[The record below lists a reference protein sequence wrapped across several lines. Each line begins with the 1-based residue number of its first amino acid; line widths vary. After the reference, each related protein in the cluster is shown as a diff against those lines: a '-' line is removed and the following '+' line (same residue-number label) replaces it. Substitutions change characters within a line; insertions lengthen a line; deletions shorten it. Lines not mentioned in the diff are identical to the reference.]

1 MYSNPLSIF
10 NWWHSTPRWNV
21 IESMECNAHN
31 TFIWPSMCLLSWFGA
46 LWLKRKL
53 NCRKLIIDETLLHN
67 YTHHIASI
75 LIGMTNAIPAKDINK
90 THQSNRLGIW
100 LELFSR
106 YIDSEWTKLHI
117 HKYWLRHYSKF
128 TAKNPIFSF
137 DIRVHWLLFSFDT
150 ELGLNPSMGC
160 YDHCVD
166 SIVRFGMKEFDFW
179 FLL

>member
-1 MYSNPLSIF
+1 MHTTLSF
-10 NWWHSTPRWNV
+10 DHQCVCCLGLALFDWNGNWTAENWL
-21 IESMECNAHN
+21 SMKLYYINL
-31 TFIWPSMCLLSWFGA
+31 FI
-46 LWLKRKL
+46 
-53 NCRKLIIDETLLHN
+53 N
-67 YTHHIASI
+67 YTRHIASI

-117 HKYWLRHYSKF
+117 RKYWLRHYSKF

-137 DIRVHWLLFSFDT
+137 HIRVHWLLFSFDT
-150 ELGLNPSMGC
+150 ELELNPSMGC

-166 SIVRFGMKEFDFW
+166 SICCEIWYERVW
-179 FLL
+179 FLVSAVIQKPKERKC